1 MSSWKVYVSN
11 KHFTFIII
19 RNDCTMMI
27 VTATRMSGI
36 CTLILMKKKFFLHML
51 HALAFVFLFWH
62 IHFMSCGGCL
72 HTMLKLY
79 FFSRL
84 LICPLQLNAQMI
96 SFHFILLQTTWKKY
110 FVTNSVNCFGTVSY
124 FHGYNIICLC
134 VGSIIGMIATCKKK
148 FNMSRIVL
156 NYGILCMLTSRSIP
170 TPLSLTSPP
179 LLTRNNLYTQTVN
192 VMKCLSDTLEYAD
205 GVSKFFCWNW
215 SSLLA
220 ML

>member
-1 MSSWKVYVSN
+1 
-11 KHFTFIII
+11 
-19 RNDCTMMI
+19 MMI

-36 CTLILMKKKFFLHML
+36 CTFNEQKNSFRTL

-148 FNMSRIVL
+148 IQYVQNCS
-156 NYGILCMLTSRSIP
+156 
-170 TPLSLTSPP
+170 
-179 LLTRNNLYTQTVN
+179 Q
-192 VMKCLSDTLEYAD
+192 
-205 GVSKFFCWNW
+205 
-215 SSLLA
+215 
-220 ML
+220 